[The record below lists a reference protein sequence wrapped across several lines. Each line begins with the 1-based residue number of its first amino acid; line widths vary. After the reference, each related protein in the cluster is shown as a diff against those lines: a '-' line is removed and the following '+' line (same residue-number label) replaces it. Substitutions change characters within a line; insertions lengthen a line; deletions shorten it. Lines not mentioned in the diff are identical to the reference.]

1 MRDKNL
7 IKEKMEALWLPK
19 SVAMIGATNKM
30 GKWGFIIL
38 SRLLNEGFSGK
49 IYPVN
54 PKDEIVLGQKA
65 YKSLDDV
72 PGKVDLAIIVTPAVT
87 VPTVIRQV
95 AKKKIPAVITITSG
109 FSETGPEGK
118 KVEEEI
124 VDIVRQN
131 EMIMVGPNTMGI
143 CSTAVNLNCL
153 MAPISPMAGG
163 ASCIAQSGNVGTH
176 MLFRGKVRGLGYNK
190 FVSSGN
196 EGDLTFEDYLS
207 YFGDDPETTT
217 VVGYVEGL
225 DPNSRFMEVA
235 PKVTVKKPVITL
247 KGGRTGAGAA
257 AASSHT
263 GALAGN
269 IDIYRGAMRQAGVI
283 MAESNK
289 EVVELARALEMLPV
303 PKGPRVGILT
313 RGGGWG
319 VITSDACTET
329 GLVLP
334 ALSDKTI
341 SSLDKILPPYWSR
354 GNPVDMVAVLDK
366 QSYMDCLDIVVKD
379 PNVDSVIAL
388 GANIDEQGTN
398 SINALKK
405 LGVISEKEARAEM
418 ETLQNNSEEFIVEF
432 RDYIQGAEK
441 PVLTVGRWREKPDWE
456 YGLMMIQEPEDAARM
471 LSKMVEYGNYL
482 KRAGVF

>member
-7 IKEKMEALWLPK
+7 VKDKMESLWHPK

-38 SRLLNEGFSGK
+38 SRMLNEGFKGN

-54 PKDEIVLGQKA
+54 PKDDMVLGKKA
-65 YKSLDDV
+65 YKSLDEI

-109 FSETGPEGK
+109 FSEVGPEGVK
-118 KVEEEI
+118 IEGEI
-124 VDIVRQN
+124 VDFVRKN
-131 EMIMVGPNTMGI
+131 KMIMVGPNTMGI

-196 EGDLTFEDYLS
+196 EGDLAFEDYLA

-225 DPNSRFMEVA
+225 DPSSRFMEIA
-235 PKVTVKKPVITL
+235 PQVTAKKPVITL
-247 KGGRTGAGAA
+247 KGGRTGAGAI

-269 IDIYRGAMRQAGVI
+269 VDIYRGAMRQAGVI

-319 VITSDACTET
+319 VITSDACNET
-329 GLVLP
+329 GLLLP

-341 SSLDKILPPYWSR
+341 ASLDKILPPYWSR
-354 GNPVDMVAVLDK
+354 GNPVDMVAVLDS
-366 QSYMDCLDIVVKD
+366 QSYLDCLDIVVQD

-388 GANIDEQGTN
+388 GANIDAQGIK
-398 SINALKK
+398 SIDALRNI
-405 LGVISEKEARAEM
+405 GVMSEKEAEESM
-418 ETLQNNSEEFIVEF
+418 EKLKGSSAEFIEGL
-432 RDYIQGAEK
+432 RDYIQGSDK

-456 YGLMMIQEPEDAARM
+456 FGLMMIQEPEDAARM

-482 KRAGVF
+482 KRTGVF